1 MNDCITAIIC
11 PPDLRLP
18 AELGGMQIDW
28 YLFRLTHMSQPFSFR
43 LFQELIDFAEKLSAK
58 ELNGLIRYRLP
69 AINCRSL
76 K

>member
-1 MNDCITAIIC
+1 
-11 PPDLRLP
+11 
-18 AELGGMQIDW
+18 MQIDW